1 MKGTEKEML
10 KDITQKNR
18 KTKEMNIRDKR
29 IERLKEFTQ
38 RSRKRKEMNIT
49 GKNMLQKARVLSLSF
64 QEAIKILNLSAYVI
78 KFMG

>member
-1 MKGTEKEML
+1 MK
-10 KDITQKNR
+10 
-18 KTKEMNIRDKR
+18 IRDKG

-49 GKNMLQKARVLSLSF
+49 GKNMLQKARVLSF
-64 QEAIKILNLSAYVI
+64 QEAIKMLNLSAYVI